1 MADYQ
6 DFVPGQRLGPSV
18 SISADGSV
26 VAFASDASGQ
36 FNLWTQPVTGGPAR
50 QLTDFTDRTVRDVA
64 WSPDGSAIAFTADL
78 SGDELYDVYLIAAD
92 GGSPVKLTSTAGGQ
106 HNLAEK
112 NPFDPAGRYLFGS
125 VNDRAAGTSDMFI
138 CRLPAGSPTRYPGA
152 AGGATFAIAPSPDG
166 RLLLGGGITANTR
179 CQCHVARLDEP
190 AAPFEAV
197 TRDLPGEYYYPGP
210 WTGDGTGFYLHTT
223 DGDGDH
229 VCLARFSLA
238 DRTLT
243 IVDSPAWDVEE
254 VIVSADGRTVIWA
267 VNEAGYS
274 VLRAVRDAEPL
285 AVPAIPGGVIKAM
298 SCSADGAMLALL
310 LDTPGRP
317 AEIVIARPG
326 TAEQARF
333 LTDTRP
339 AGLRSCDPAPAELIS
354 YPAADGTQIPAF
366 LYRPP
371 GPGPH
376 PVLLSIHGG
385 PERQARPLYEPL
397 HECLLADGI
406 AILTPNIRGSSGY
419 GHAWQTRIYH
429 DWGGIDLDDLAAARD
444 WLGAQDWA
452 DPDRVAVYGISYGGF
467 AALTCMTRLPG
478 RWAAGVS
485 VCGPSNLDTL
495 ARSMP
500 PDWAGTVAA
509 MFGDVNDPDD
519 RRELRRRSP
528 LSYASQISAPLL
540 VIQGATDPRV
550 PQGEADQ
557 IVAAARANG
566 ADVRYEVFADEGH
579 GFTSR
584 QNHIKAHTVI
594 TEFLLEHL
602 RDPGEA
608 PMSLCIKSP

>member
-1 MADYQ
+1 MADFQ

-18 SISADGSV
+18 SISADGAV
-26 VAFASDASGQ
+26 VAFASDVSGQ
-36 FNLWTQPVTGGPAR
+36 FNLWTQPVNGGAAR
-50 QLTDFTDRTVRDVA
+50 QLTAFTGRTVRDVA
-64 WSPDGSAIAFTADL
+64 WSPDGSEIAFSADT
-78 SGDELYDVYLIAAD
+78 SGNELYDIYLIEAD
-92 GGSPVKLTSTAGGQ
+92 GGTPAKLTSMAGAQ

-112 NPFDPAGRYLFGS
+112 NPFDPAGRYLLGS
-125 VNDRAAGTSDMFI
+125 VNDRAAGASDLFT
-138 CRLPAGSPTRYPGA
+138 CRLPAGSPARFPGP
-152 AGGATFAIAPSPDG
+152 GGGTTFAIAPSPDG
-166 RLLLGGGITANTR
+166 RLLLGGAITANTR
-179 CQCHVARLDEP
+179 CQCYVASLDEP
-190 AAPFEAV
+190 GAPVAPV
-197 TRDLPGEYYYPGP
+197 TGDLPGEYYYPGP
-210 WTGDGTGFYLHTT
+210 WTGDGAGFYLHTT

-238 DRTLT
+238 DRALT
-243 IVDSPAWDVEE
+243 IVDSPPWNVED
-254 VIVSADGRTVIWA
+254 VIVPADGRMVTWV

-274 VLRAVRDAEPL
+274 VLHAVRDGQPV
-285 AVPAIPGGVIKAM
+285 AVPAIPAGVIRAM
-298 SCSADGAMLALL
+298 SCSADGSVLALL
-310 LDTPGRP
+310 LDSPGRP

-326 TAEQARF
+326 TAEPARF

-339 AGLRSCDPAPAELIS
+339 PGLRSRQPVRAELIS
-354 YPAADGTQIPAF
+354 FPAADGTPVPAF

-385 PERQARPLYEPL
+385 PEGQARPRYDPL

-406 AILTPNIRGSSGY
+406 AVLTPNIHGSSGY
-419 GHAWQTRIYH
+419 GHAWQTRIYR
-429 DWGGIDLDDLAAARD
+429 DWGGIDLADLAAARD
-444 WLGAQDWA
+444 WLGTQGWA
-452 DPDRVAVYGISYGGF
+452 DPDRVAVYGMSYGGF
-467 AALTCMTRLPG
+467 AALSCMTRLPG

-485 VCGPSNLDTL
+485 VCGPSNLETL

-500 PDWAGTVAA
+500 PDWAGAVAA
-509 MFGDVNDPDD
+509 MFGDVGDPEDVRD
-519 RRELRRRSP
+519 LRRRSP

-550 PQGEADQ
+550 PQAEADQ

-594 TEFLLEHL
+594 TEFLREHL
-602 RDPGEA
+602 RKPGG
-608 PMSLCIKSP
+608 SP